1 MSTTH
6 SETKPVPTFDLTNF
20 ENANLAL
27 DPNSKKQGAHAI
39 TYRLMEP
46 FLLLLPI
53 AQITSIYGSLEKSKR
68 EGNKG
73 FDRIKYKSSDKTARA
88 GIKASLFERPVT
100 QKLEEF
106 KKKLTTSCKEAIP
119 DFQEDG
125 EVHSLFNEASR
136 CGFIDPY
143 ISTMAT
149 TTNKTHNIVKLDFFH
164 TIVKDDQ
171 NGTIKRIPAP
181 EYLKPAILEASWECP
196 ATGEVRIAISRVSV
210 NTFSGKTTYRLNASL
225 EMFTLGMYPT
235 NFLLKHFPSNVV
247 SVDLED
253 VVNQPLEGVLLDQLV
268 CEEGLMEKIK
278 ETFQPVTTTKSSKK
292 RPVPADVTAELAV
305 KKTPPRDR
313 AETLKAQIAK
323 LEMEEELLES
333 RRKEE
338 AKLAALKAKLAA
350 KKAAVAIAKKSKK
363 INPKD
368 ALAALKSKLAELK
381 SAQDEEEES
390 SPMDALA
397 ALKIRLA
404 ELKSAQE
411 EEEEVDMT
419 GMEDEDEEA
428 ELSAG
433 GTDCSDEEVEMDE

>member
-53 AQITSIYGSLEKSKR
+53 VQITSIYGSLEKSKR

-106 KKKLTTSCKEAIP
+106 KNKLAASCKEAIP
-119 DFQEDG
+119 DFSEDG
-125 EVHSLFNEASR
+125 EVHSLFNEANR

-164 TIVKDDQ
+164 TVVKDQ
-171 NGTIKRIPAP
+171 NGAVKRIPAP
-181 EYLKPAILEASWECP
+181 EYLKPAILDVSWECP
-196 ATGEVRIAISRVSV
+196 ATGEARIAISRVSV

-225 EMFTLGMYPT
+225 EMFTMGMYPT

-247 SVDLED
+247 SVDLEE
-253 VVNQPLEGVLLDQLV
+253 VASQPLEGVFLDQLV

-323 LEMEEELLES
+323 LEMEEELLAS

-404 ELKSAQE
+404 ELKSAQD